1 MKKCTTKPGQ
11 NYPRVLTFTTNTP
24 ERGLHLL
31 EYKESWTPAQNLPEQ
46 STKTPFMVLICCR
59 LCSFAYRLG
68 GFFQVKADTT
78 NSTELSS
85 SSEWSCCDGCARL
98 PVDLPSILVPPMEEI
113 QRTYL
118 FNMGWEYSLATTKEV
133 WKQSRYL
140 RRVVCVCVCCVCVC
154 VVCMCVSGVRVCT
167 CVYVHVRVCECVS
180 FHSWLYEEGQ
190 KAWMQWNGQG
200 LSSVTSVY

>member
-31 EYKESWTPAQNLPEQ
+31 EYKESWTPAQSLPEQ

-85 SSEWSCCDGCARL
+85 SSEWSCCDGRARL

-118 FNMGWEYSLATTKEV
+118 FNTCWEYSLATTKEV

-140 RRVVCVCVCCVCVC
+140 RRVVCVCV
-154 VVCMCVSGVRVCT
+154 SGVRVSVCVCEWCV
-167 CVYVHVRVCECVS
+167 CVYVRMRVCECVS

-190 KAWMQWNGQG
+190 KAWMQWNDQG